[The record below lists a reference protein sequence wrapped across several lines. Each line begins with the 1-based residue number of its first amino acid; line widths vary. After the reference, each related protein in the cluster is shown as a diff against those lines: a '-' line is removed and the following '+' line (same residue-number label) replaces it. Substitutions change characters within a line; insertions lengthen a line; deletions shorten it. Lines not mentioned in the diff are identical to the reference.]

1 MKKDPLGAL
10 IALNT
15 VLMLALLLVLLLPGP
30 SAEAQRRGRGRGDYA
45 MVAGQVTGRSDQ
57 SAIYLLELNSN
68 RMMALIYDSRGN
80 RLQILA
86 GRNLAE
92 DLDGRGDRR

>member
-10 IALNT
+10 IALNAI
-15 VLMLALLLVLLLPGP
+15 LLLALLLILVLPAP
-30 SAEAQRRGRGRGDYA
+30 PAEAQRRGRGRGDYT
-45 MVAGQVTGRSDQ
+45 MVAGEVTGRSDQ

-68 RMMALIYDSRGN
+68 RMLALVYDSRGN

-86 GRNLAE
+86 GRSLVA
-92 DLDGRGDRR
+92 DLEGRSDR